1 MASNL
6 TVDTLTKGAT
16 TLNTDELVDVNN
28 TRVAKAWVN
37 FNGSGTVAI
46 RSSYNIS
53 SITDNSVGNYTIN
66 FTTAMAD
73 VDYSVGLS
81 ATDNGTAGQTDGY
94 AYGAWKR
101 GANNSVFATTS
112 LRIGIGYPITTTY
125 YDQSI
130 VNVQIFR

>member
-37 FNGSGTVAI
+37 FNGAGTVAI
-46 RSSYNIS
+46 RASYNIS
-53 SITDNSVGNYTIN
+53 SVTDNGTGNYTIN
-66 FTTAMAD
+66 FSTAM
-73 VDYSVGLS
+73 VDANYSVGLS
-81 ATDNGTAGQTDGY
+81 ASDIGSAGLTDGY

-101 GANNSVFATTS
+101 GANNAAYLAGS
-112 LRIGIGYPITTTY
+112 LRIGIGYAGNNLL
-125 YDQSI
+125 YDSSI
-130 VNVQIFR
+130 INVQIYR